1 MRGEIVN
8 KKYHLLCLLSIPLKI
23 RHNFFKFSFV
33 RRGFP
38 FQENTLK
45 CQKTPTLLYYKVI
58 RKLSKVIINY
68 LKEKPAPVFSKNFS
82 ELNSFFVAH
91 ICEKINISSRSQM
104 FLKLG
109 ILESFT
115 IFTGKHLR
123 WSLFFK
129 NVEG

>member
-1 MRGEIVN
+1 MRGETVN
-8 KKYHLLCLLSIPLKI
+8 KMYHLLCLLSIPLKI

-45 CQKTPTLLYYKVI
+45 CQKTPTPLYYKVI

-82 ELNSFFVAH
+82 ELNSIFVAH
-91 ICEKINISSRSQM
+91 LCITSSEGNRFQRNNNQIIYS
-104 FLKLG
+104 
-109 ILESFT
+109 SAV
-115 IFTGKHLR
+115 LR
-123 WSLFFK
+123 K
-129 NVEG
+129 NQY